1 MIGTG
6 GTGTSVIVIGVDA
19 GEDTSCTIAIQRIG
33 EPQYD
38 ISDEPW
44 VVYEKTVELTP
55 YKLTG
60 AVADFD
66 ITASTD
72 TYDLVLGED
81 GYYHLDSADGPLV
94 LVYLGEDLDYLD
106 CYQTILDHT
115 GVVCY
120 FYDENGEFVKKES
133 YTECLLE
140 YLEYMD
146 EDTGVY
152 PLTEDLKYIIQNN
165 GDHSGW
171 WDEESSSYLFKDDAG
186 NKVPGINP
194 EISWLFMCCYVT
206 E

>member
-1 MIGTG
+1 M
-6 GTGTSVIVIGVDA
+6 
-19 GEDTSCTIAIQRIG
+19 
-33 EPQYD
+33 
-38 ISDEPW
+38 
-44 VVYEKTVELTP
+44 
-55 YKLTG
+55 
-60 AVADFD
+60 
-66 ITASTD
+66 
-72 TYDLVLGED
+72 
-81 GYYHLDSADGPLV
+81 
-94 LVYLGEDLDYLD
+94 
-106 CYQTILDHT
+106 
-115 GVVCY
+115 
-120 FYDENGEFVKKES
+120 KKES